1 MLRWLIG
8 VVAAVAFFWG
18 LNRIL
23 IALTSEATTTD
34 LLLGVVGVA
43 LAGLSFV
50 YLGYLLGR
58 VQRSV

>member
-23 IALTSEATTTD
+23 IALTSEATID
-34 LLLGVVGVA
+34 IILGLVGVA